1 MSIEKQSSQPG
12 GVDIDEQVEEVRQ
25 VRNHKGS
32 EHEHQLRG
40 VGKVVAQS

>member
-12 GVDIDEQVEEVRQ
+12 GVHIDECVEEVHQ
-25 VRNHKGS
+25 VWNHKGS

>member
-12 GVDIDEQVEEVRQ
+12 GVDIDEHVEVVHQVW
-25 VRNHKGS
+25 NHTGS

>member
-12 GVDIDEQVEEVRQ
+12 GVNIDEHVEEVHQ
-25 VRNHKGS
+25 VWNHKGS